1 MKIDFP
7 NGALI
12 MTEDC
17 SYCDVY
23 MLIIDEE
30 EKTIDV
36 SDDYGMMIGMI
47 HYDDNIKNV
56 DAKIYDEQDNDIVP
70 IIVNQKLADEWK
82 KSN

>member
-1 MKIDFP
+1 MRIDFP

-36 SDDYGMMIGMI
+36 SDNYGMMIGMI

-56 DAKIYDEQDNDIVP
+56 DAKIYDEQDNDIIPV
-70 IIVNQKLADEWK
+70 IVNQKLADKWK

>member
-1 MKIDFP
+1 MKIDFQ

-70 IIVNQKLADEWK
+70 IIVNQKLADKWK
-82 KSN
+82 

>member
-1 MKIDFP
+1 MRIDFP

-36 SDDYGMMIGMI
+36 SDNYGMMIGMI

-56 DAKIYDEQDNDIVP
+56 DAKIYDKQDNDIVP
-70 IIVNQKLADEWK
+70 DIVNQKLADEWK

>member
-1 MKIDFP
+1 MRIDFP

-36 SDDYGMMIGMI
+36 SDNYGMMIGMI
-47 HYDDNIKNV
+47 HYDDSIKNV

-70 IIVNQKLADEWK
+70 IIVDQKLADKWK
-82 KSN
+82 

>member
-70 IIVNQKLADEWK
+70 IIVNQKLADKWK
-82 KSN
+82 

>member
-1 MKIDFP
+1 MRIDFP

-36 SDDYGMMIGMI
+36 SDNYGMMIGMI

-70 IIVNQKLADEWK
+70 VIVNQKLADEWK